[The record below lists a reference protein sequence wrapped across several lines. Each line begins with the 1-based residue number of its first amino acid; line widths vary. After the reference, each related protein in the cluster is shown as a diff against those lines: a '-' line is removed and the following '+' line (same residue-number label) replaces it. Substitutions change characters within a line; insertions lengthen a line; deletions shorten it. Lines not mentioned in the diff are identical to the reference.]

1 METGFLEESVSNYKG
16 STQYFRSLDPHS
28 YRNLIQN
35 IVGPLLLY
43 LCHTPGVRGVAP
55 HSAQVRSEPRPPPPG
70 TRATCVLLQFGNQNV
85 VSCANQLKYLG
96 VRVISA

>member
-35 IVGPLLLY
+35 TVGPLLLC
-43 LCHTPGVRGVAP
+43 LCRTDVAT
-55 HSAQVRSEPRPPPPG
+55 HSAQVRSEHRHQALV
-70 TRATCVLLQFGNQNV
+70 RRVFCCSLVIRMLYVL
-85 VSCANQLKYLG
+85 
-96 VRVISA
+96 

>member
-16 STQYFRSLDPHS
+16 STHYFRSLDAHS

-43 LCHTPGVRGVAP
+43 LCHTPGVAVP
-55 HSAQVRSEPRPPPPG
+55 HSAPVRSEPRPPPPG
-70 TRATCVLLQFGNQNV
+70 TRATCVLLQFGNHNV
-85 VSCANQLKYLG
+85 VCVNQFLG
-96 VRVISA
+96 VHVIAA

>member
-16 STQYFRSLDPHS
+16 STQYFHSLDPHS

-43 LCHTPGVRGVAP
+43 LCHRRVWHRTP
-55 HSAQVRSEPRPPPPG
+55 H
-70 TRATCVLLQFGNQNV
+70 
-85 VSCANQLKYLG
+85 K
-96 VRVISA
+96 